1 VEVGGYAPFS
11 LTNPPENMLE
21 QIVDKHTYFLTEVIQ
36 RLPRIGIRKIETKHL
51 GQGTYDV
58 EIQVENTGFLPTSL
72 AHGQTTRE
80 VYPTRLVIDLDDE
93 HFLSGTRITNLPVIP
108 GSGGMVKA
116 RCIFH
121 APDSKKID
129 FEIISMLAGQ
139 VEGTI
144 NLDKS
149 R

>member
-1 VEVGGYAPFS
+1 MVE
-11 LTNPPENMLE
+11 E
-21 QIVDKHTYFLTEVIQ
+21 IVCKHTDFLTTVIQ

-72 AHGQTTRE
+72 SQGQTTRE
-80 VYPTRLVIDLDDE
+80 VYPTRLVIELDDE
-93 HFLSGTRITNLPVIP
+93 FFLSGARITSLPVIP
-108 GSGGMVKA
+108 GSGGMVET
-116 RCIFH
+116 RYIIY
-121 APDSKKID
+121 APDHKKIG
-129 FEIISMLAGQ
+129 FEVISMLAGQ

-144 NLDKS
+144 HLEKS

>member
-1 VEVGGYAPFS
+1 
-11 LTNPPENMLE
+11 M
-21 QIVDKHTYFLTEVIQ
+21 H

-51 GQGTYDV
+51 GQGTYDI

-72 AHGQTTRE
+72 AQGQTTRE
-80 VYPTRLVIDLDDE
+80 VYPTRLVIELEDE
-93 HFLSGTRITNLPVIP
+93 QFLSGVRITTLPVIP
-108 GSGGMVKA
+108 GSGGMVEA
-116 RCIFH
+116 RYIIY
-121 APDSKKID
+121 APDRKKIS

-144 NLDKS
+144 NLEKS